1 MKKTL
6 IVNLPMQLKDGK
18 MVYESESSSLTPSK
32 MPLLFAILAYLEPR
46 LTKND
51 SLKCIFIAKKEKT
64 TPLDEIIQKF
74 KDELEEINHFS
85 IPVEYVVIESEFEE
99 KGSIHNQLFKDI
111 INNIEDNATILADVT
126 FGPKDVPI
134 IEFSALRFALDFLNC
149 EIERIIYSQGTFENG
164 KLVSKNLCDLM
175 DLFTL
180 QSLTSTFRTVSPEKA
195 RDLVNRIIDL

>member
-1 MKKTL
+1 MKRTL

-18 MVYESESSSLTPSK
+18 MVYESESSSLAPSK
-32 MPLLFAILAYLEPR
+32 MPLLFAVLSYLEPR
-46 LTKND
+46 LKKDD

-64 TPLDEIIQKF
+64 TPLDEIIKLF
-74 KDELEEINHFS
+74 KDEVTEINHYS
-85 IPVEYVVIESEFEE
+85 VPVEYVVIESEFKE

-111 INNIEDNATILADVT
+111 INNIEDNATILADIT

-134 IEFSALRFALDFLNC
+134 IEFTAFSFASEYLNC
-149 EIERIIYSQGTFENG
+149 DIERIIYSQGNFENG
-164 KLVSKNLCDLM
+164 QIVSKNLCDMM

-180 QSLTSTFRTVSPEKA
+180 QNLTSTFRDVSPEKA